1 MSQENSLSSTETSSE
16 SEEEIFHIYDQFGR
30 IIKEAESKKVKE
42 KNRRPVSGEKRGP
55 RGWHKF

>member
-30 IIKEAESKKVKE
+30 IIKEAESKKSK
-42 KNRRPVSGEKRGP
+42 RRK
-55 RGWHKF
+55 